1 MASLRLPLV
10 FIALLSA
17 VALFANIISPLIGPL
32 EYTGHLTYS
41 YIEGDN
47 NVVKVVFQFNEE
59 IGERLIVVNAP
70 SPWSWTQGGNI
81 LSMTGGSL
89 DPGGSLVVAVSF
101 NRYVPPGDRPFTAV
115 GTTSGGESSTAVGT
129 LVVTE
134 MLFLKILYILSL
146 NWLYLF
152 VGTGVLFLAEIILVR
167 RRLEFESSDVDA
179 EIDDW
184 LDRVAFADPSAQGDD
199 GQVEVIEDD
208 DGMGTTFPVDDDQ
221 QLKHSFVCNKK
232 FVRWPQECD
241 PAPKKGGIKSYLEG
255 EFHYYLWPGSK
266 YRSADG
272 RRRVQY
278 ELKRTIDWY
287 AEYCIYL
294 KEKPLEIQENVERV
308 WAQKYKN
315 WFTDLENKIGK
326 GNVGNRT
333 INRDFVNRFRALMN
347 ELQRVALAKG
357 VKLLVVFIDE
367 YITFKRPTLSSGNTR
382 AYAQI
387 GINWI
392 DRQSKYILAHE
403 FIHAFGKSAPGK
415 PGSFTWSHKSG
426 CPKSM
431 SRVGPRAGARRG
443 NPRQRIDLSGRFL
456 DIKEHKE
463 ILENKGGNVLKLYHI
478 SRRARARRM

>member
-41 YIEGDN
+41 YTEGDTPI
-47 NVVKVVFQFNEE
+47 VKVVFQFNEE
-59 IGERLIVVNAP
+59 IGERLIVVKAP

-89 DPGGSLVVAVSF
+89 APGDSLVVAVSF
-101 NRYVPPGDRPFTAV
+101 NRYVPPGDRPFTSL

-134 MLFLKILYILSL
+134 MLLLKILYILSL

-152 VGTGVLFLAEIILVR
+152 GGTGVLFLAEIILVR

-199 GQVEVIEDD
+199 EQVDVIEDD
-208 DGMGTTFPVDDDQ
+208 DGMGTHPVDDDQ
-221 QLKHSFVCNKK
+221 QLKHSYICNRK
-232 FVRWPQECD
+232 FVRWPKKCD

-294 KEKPLEIQENVERV
+294 TEKPLEIPESVERA
-308 WAQKYKN
+308 WAQRYEH
-315 WFTDLENKIGK
+315 WYTSLENKIGK

-333 INRDFVNRFRALMN
+333 INRDYVNTFRGLMN
-347 ELQRVALAKG
+347 ELQRDALDKG
-357 VKLLVVFIDE
+357 VKLLVVFINE
-367 YITFKRPTLSSGNTR
+367 YITFERPTLSSGNTR
-382 AYAQI
+382 AQAQI

-392 DRQSKYILAHE
+392 DSRSKYILAHE
-403 FIHAFGKSAPGK
+403 FLHAFGKSAPGE
-415 PGSFTWSHKSG
+415 PGSFTWGHKSG

-431 SRVGPRAGARRG
+431 SRVGRRAGARRQ
-443 NPRQRIDLSGRFL
+443 NPRQRIDLSGRYL
-456 DIKEHKE
+456 DIREYKE

-478 SRRARARRM
+478 PRHVRARRM